1 MTAIAILI
9 GNASY
14 TRFDDLPCCLGDVES
29 VRLLLEALDRY
40 DEIVVLTDVDAD
52 AMRAGVRSAL
62 EVDGL
67 VSEVFFYFSG
77 HGSVVAGDYFYCG
90 TSFDAGRP
98 NETGVSESELHQL
111 FRDASPN
118 LLVKV
123 LDACESGTRLVKDI
137 SLPPPFLQKGLA
149 NVVQLASSLH
159 DQDSF
164 GGERLSRFTRAFC
177 EAATRRDEGPVFYAD
192 IVNTLRDDF
201 LNDEIQTPYF
211 VLQGTARELFVEDAG
226 RLKGFKATFKSQWS
240 DEDETTLEESKA
252 EISQA
257 ASPLSFVQKLE
268 AAEARIA
275 TPVSAKALID
285 SVFDGVILAIGD
297 DAFPELFTQ
306 ETIEHRDFRESTATE
321 FIARVM
327 AKESRRDQFV
337 HADVRM
343 ETPKR
348 LPWESRLMG
357 AFDMFNKDA
366 VEVVELDL
374 NCSLER
380 VQLKITLTPKFQSLQ
395 RFVLVLTCAP
405 SLEVCYV
412 FEILTRH
419 ARSDWSSYAEEGRE
433 IVRRWYKLGWEQ
445 DSAGVVAKIRASF
458 IEAVEGYI
466 ASVTDKLDGPN

>member
-14 TRFDDLPCCLGDVES
+14 AKFDDLPCCLEDVEA
-29 VRLLLEALDRY
+29 VRLLLEALGRY
-40 DEIVVLTDVDAD
+40 DKIVVLTDVDAD
-52 AMRAGVRSAL
+52 AIRAGVRTAVQ
-62 EVDGL
+62 VDGTI
-67 VSEVFFYFSG
+67 SEVFFYFSG
-77 HGSVVAGDYFYCG
+77 HGGVVASDYFYCG
-90 TSFDAGRP
+90 TTFDSGRP
-98 NETGVSESELHQL
+98 NETGLSESELHQL
-111 FRDASPN
+111 FRDASPT

-137 SLPPPFLQKGLA
+137 GSPPPFLQKGLA

-159 DQDSF
+159 DQESF

-177 EAATRRDEGPVFYAD
+177 EAATRRDEGPIFYAD

-201 LNDEIQTPYF
+201 LDDDAQTPYF
-211 VLQGTARELFVEDAG
+211 VLQGTAREVFVEDAA
-226 RLKGFKATFKSQWS
+226 RLNSFKAIFNTRWS
-240 DEDETTLEESKA
+240 EEHEA
-252 EISQA
+252 ELKDSRAELAPA
-257 ASPLSFVQKLE
+257 AAALSLVQKLE
-268 AAEARIA
+268 AAEARMA
-275 TPVSAKALID
+275 TPESAKAQID
-285 SVFDGVILAIGD
+285 SVFDGVIRAIGD
-297 DAFPELFTQ
+297 DAFLELFTQ
-306 ETIEHRDFRESTATE
+306 ETIEHRDFREQTATD

-327 AKESRRDQFV
+327 AKEARRDRFV
-337 HADVRM
+337 HAAVRM

-348 LPWESRLMG
+348 SPWESRLMG
-357 AFDMFNKDA
+357 AFDVFNKDA

-419 ARSDWSSYAEEGRE
+419 ARSDWSSYAEEGQE
-433 IVRRWYKLGWEQ
+433 IVRRWYKLSWEQ
-445 DSAGVVAKIRASF
+445 DTSGVVARIRAAF
-458 IEAVEGYI
+458 VEAVEGYI
-466 ASVTDKLDGPN
+466 ATVTDKLEASN